1 MALEDSEIRPTK
13 DGFEVILNRRNGSK
27 LPGYFKTQLFA
38 EKAQAMYF
46 NKPAVNR
53 NKKECKEE

>member
-1 MALEDSEIRPTK
+1 MALEDSEIRQTPK
-13 DGFEVILNRRNGSK
+13 GFEVIINKRNGAK
-27 LPGYFKTQLFA
+27 LPGYFTNQLFA